1 MEKIDINKH
10 FIASVD
16 TGFTEKIKVTQ
27 DLKEFF
33 KFIASNPEAKAK
45 EFSLDLK
52 MKYLSKKD
60 LFKLFYNFD
69 KLRGLRY
76 LEIISKNEL
85 LLRKYR
91 SIFNIDLEEWNAFKR
106 VEDKML

>member
-1 MEKIDINKH
+1 MEKIDLNKH
-10 FIASVD
+10 FIASID
-16 TGFTEKIKVTQ
+16 TKSNQKIKVTQ

-33 KFIASNPEAKAK
+33 KFIVSNPEAKAK

-69 KLRGLRY
+69 KLRGFRY

-91 SIFNIDLEEWNAFKR
+91 SMFGITVEQWNTFKR

>member
-1 MEKIDINKH
+1 MEKIDFNKH
-10 FIASVD
+10 FIASID
-16 TGFTEKIKVTQ
+16 TKSTQKIKVTQ

-33 KFIASNPEAKAK
+33 KFIASNPDAKAK

-91 SIFNIDLEEWNAFKR
+91 SMFGIDVEEWNAFKR